1 MNKTT
6 IRVILAV
13 LLILLFIPGLVAQDK
28 EKEDTPYW
36 YVSYYKVDYAKID
49 SLRTLIKEYT
59 NPIVAE
65 AKKTGPL
72 LDYHILIHNT
82 GDEYN
87 VIIMEKYPSWNS
99 LDESSGMGAAFKK
112 IQPDK
117 DKRIEAYN
125 AFGWIFTPN
134 IHYDGIYT
142 EPTE

>member
-1 MNKTT
+1 MNKS
-6 IRVILAV
+6 ILRVIIAV
-13 LLILLFIPGLVAQDK
+13 LVILLFIPSLMAQDK

-36 YVSYYKVDYAKID
+36 YVSFFKVDYAKID
-49 SLRTLIKEYT
+49 SLQTLIKEYT

-72 LDYHILIHNT
+72 LDFKILIHHT

-87 VIIMEKYPSWNS
+87 VVTMEKYPSWS
-99 LDESSGMGAAFKK
+99 AIDESSGRSAAFKK

-117 DKRIEAYN
+117 DKRKEIN
-125 AFGWIFTPN
+125 DAFNWIFAPY

-142 EPTE
+142 EATE